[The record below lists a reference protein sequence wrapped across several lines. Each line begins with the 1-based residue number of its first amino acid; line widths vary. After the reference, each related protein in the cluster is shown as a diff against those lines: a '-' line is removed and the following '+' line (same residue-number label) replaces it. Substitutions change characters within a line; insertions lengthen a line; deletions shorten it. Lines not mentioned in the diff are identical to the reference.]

1 MLLIVWEANLLFG
14 SQSSV
19 QSFLNLPELIYNLS
33 FSFFARLR
41 GNVHE
46 ALSSDVTLPKMN
58 VPRYSSGLKKYNL
71 VHLMQRRFN
80 ENFARHVYQFQGTRV
95 ATKLRNKLFEDNLLT
110 RLPTYKSL
118 QNDSQ
123 SANNSDAD
131 EGNFLTR
138 WEKISVKCVSSLY
151 YIA

>member
-1 MLLIVWEANLLFG
+1 MLIVWEANLLFG

-33 FSFFARLR
+33 FSFVAHLR
-41 GNVHE
+41 GNLHE
-46 ALSSDVTLPKMN
+46 TLSSHITLPKIN
-58 VPRYSSGLKKYNL
+58 VPRYSNGFKEYNL
-71 VHLMQRRFN
+71 VHLMQRCFN

-95 ATKLRNKLFEDNLLT
+95 ATKLRNKLLEDNLLT

-131 EGNFLTR
+131 EKRYL
-138 WEKISVKCVSSLY
+138 
-151 YIA
+151 